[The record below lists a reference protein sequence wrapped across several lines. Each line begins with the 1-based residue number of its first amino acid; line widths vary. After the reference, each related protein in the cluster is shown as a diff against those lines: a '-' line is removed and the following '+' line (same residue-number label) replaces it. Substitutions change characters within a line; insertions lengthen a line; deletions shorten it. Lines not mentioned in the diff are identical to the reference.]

1 MGLFSR
7 LFSKSN
13 DIAALRKAMNQQ
25 RYADAL
31 LIVDEIDQTDMSSDE
46 CFELQSLATKAGD
59 TLAQINFDEGLFL
72 LRDDQQQLAVD
83 HLQLAQQQAVSPQLQ
98 SDIQSALSQLDQPQP
113 QPQPAT
119 ATVSSDCSSCSSCGP
134 KADDTPE
141 TLDEADHPDFASQL
155 DLVLVGYPEA
165 LAERY
170 QNKSNAFQQA
180 FLLAHQ
186 GDEVAALKQFKQIS
200 VDERDDLYDFE
211 VGAILARQG
220 SVVKACTA
228 LKSALKKNPD
238 LLLAAETLVM
248 LLIAQT
254 KHNEAIVLIQQM
266 LEQEQDPAFC
276 HAQLASIYHLQQNND
291 LALEHGKKAIGSGQT
306 DPRIVLMTATLLEE
320 KGEIEEAEMLYSQLP
335 SGGGCSGGVNLYL
348 AEFLLRQRRELRKL
362 IDVFNGA
369 CRNEPDNPRWQL
381 RVAQTYLA
389 RGWDK
394 QGLKLLKM
402 VVSDTR
408 LTEDLLQEGKTLL
421 AQYSTSA

>member
-7 LFSKSN
+7 FFSKPN
-13 DIAALRKAMNQQ
+13 DIAALRKAMTQQ

-31 LIVDEIDQTDMSSDE
+31 LILEELDQTELTTDE
-46 CFELQSLATKAGD
+46 CNEIQTLATTAGD
-59 TLAQINFDEGLFL
+59 TLAQVNLDEGLFL
-72 LRDDQQQLAVD
+72 LRDDQRQRAVD

-98 SDIQSALSQLDQPQP
+98 GRINETLNQLDSAEPI
-113 QPQPAT
+113 
-119 ATVSSDCSSCSSCGP
+119 TVAAASDCGSCSSCGP
-134 KADDTPE
+134 QVEGSPAP
-141 TLDEADHPDFASQL
+141 LDEADHPDFASQL
-155 DLVLVGYPEA
+155 DLILVSYPEA

-170 QNKSNAFQQA
+170 QDKSVAFQQA

-200 VDERDDLYDFE
+200 DDERDDLYDFE
-211 VGAILARQG
+211 VGSILGRQG
-220 SVVKACTA
+220 SVVKACAA
-228 LKSALKKNPD
+228 LQSALKKNPS

-248 LLIAQT
+248 LLMAQA

-266 LEQEQDPAFC
+266 LAQDQEPAFC
-276 HAQLASIYHLQQNND
+276 HAQLASIYHLQQKND
-291 LALEHGKKAIGSGQT
+291 LALEHGRKAISSGQT
-306 DPRIVLMTATLLEE
+306 DPRIVLMTAMLLEG

-335 SGGGCSGGVNLYL
+335 SGGGCSGGINLYL

-394 QGLKLLKM
+394 QGLSLLKT
-402 VVSDTR
+402 VVTDSR

-421 AQYSTSA
+421 AQYSTSS